1 MGLVDDELHVID
13 EVEEDDV
20 SQEEVT
26 DEKGLV
32 DDERQSD
39 LSVSTGMSTVSHAA
53 VHNVESSMGRG
64 GDDWMMRRHVIDEVE
79 EDDVWQEEMIG
90 DELHVID
97 EVEEDDVSQ
106 EEVTDE
112 KGLVDDERQ
121 SVLSVSTGMSTVSH
135 AAVHKE
141 LVGMLLMKD
150 DDEDNVESSM
160 AEEEMIGEEEM
171 GLVDDEDNVES
182 SMAEEEMI
190 GEEEMGL
197 VDDELNVIDEESEVE
212 EDDDSHEGV
221 TDEEVLVDGVLAVRT
236 GMSTVSHAAVHK
248 ELLWCHHDDEDNVV
262 DEESEVEEEDV
273 FHEEMTDEEDDVQHG
288 VLAVRT
294 GMSTVIHA
302 AVHKVHDALAV
313 MTREFMVIRAAVYKV
328 CTADPQLSSALR
340 AVQTGR
346 CRAADGG
353 RRERTLWQVI
363 VFVTHTELDSRC
375 CC

>member
-1 MGLVDDELHVID
+1 MAEEEMIGEEEMGLVDDELHV
-13 EVEEDDV
+13 V

-53 VHNVESSMGRG
+53 VHNVESSMAEEEMI
-64 GDDWMMRRHVIDEVE
+64 GDELHVIDEVE
-79 EDDVWQEEMIG
+79 EDDVSQEEMIG

-182 SMAEEEMI
+182 SMAEEEMF

-236 GMSTVSHAAVHK
+236 GDVHSQP
-248 ELLWCHHDDEDNVV
+248 CCGPQGA
-262 DEESEVEEEDV
+262 S
-273 FHEEMTDEEDDVQHG
+273 
-288 VLAVRT
+288 
-294 GMSTVIHA
+294 
-302 AVHKVHDALAV
+302 
-313 MTREFMVIRAAVYKV
+313 MV
-328 CTADPQLSSALR
+328 PP
-340 AVQTGR
+340 
-346 CRAADGG
+346 
-353 RRERTLWQVI
+353 
-363 VFVTHTELDSRC
+363 
-375 CC
+375 